1 MATLEEIDSEILDSG
16 MVSSD
21 IRSPEVRS
29 ILPEEEDEEDE
40 TFFERLIG
48 LTEMLPEDFRNFGYN
63 LGACLSS
70 RLKSLY
76 NLSCSATWVL
86 FSTSAILFAPMII
99 EIERA
104 QMEEMQRTQQ
114 KQVLLGPNTAMT
126 HMAGPGMAMAPPVQ
140 R

>member
-21 IRSPEVRS
+21 IRSPEVRA

-48 LTEMLPEDFRNFGYN
+48 LTEMLPENFRNFGYN
-63 LGACLSS
+63 LGTA
-70 RLKSLY
+70 LY
-76 NLSCSATWVL
+76 NFSCSATWVL

-99 EIERA
+99 EVERA